1 MPKKIGFLQ
10 ALGVTAYC
18 SALGLFFWGAEKVFP
33 KVDNFFAPVLFLLLF
48 SVSALV
54 CGLIVFKK
62 PYDLFFAGKKKEAV
76 GIVVNTALW
85 LLFFLAITFLLVILI
100 K

>member
-1 MPKKIGFLQ
+1 MTKKIGFLQ

-18 SALGLFFWGAEKVFP
+18 SAIGMFFWGAEKIFP
-33 KVDNFFAPVLFLLLF
+33 KVDSYFAPVLFLLLF
-48 SVSALV
+48 SVSALI

-62 PYDLFFAGKKKEAV
+62 PYELFFAGKKNEAIKV
-76 GIVVNTALW
+76 IVYTSAW
-85 LLFFLAITFLLVILI
+85 LLFFLAITFSLVILV